1 MAYLDEKIEEAT
13 ASLQLAADMSLHYYH
28 KPLIVCYSGGKDS
41 DVLLDLAKR
50 SLKATEFEVLNSHTT
65 VDAPETVYHIRNVF
79 KECESQGIKTTI
91 KMPMYKGER
100 TTMWKLIEDKG
111 IPPTRIMRYCC
122 QVLKEAS
129 TPNRMCAVGVRE
141 DESAKR
147 KGRDVFGVRERRK
160 QNREYRSL
168 QHTFAMFKIDERG
181 GGHECQFISACKK
194 NKDTITNPIYHFTTK
209 DVWEYVERFNV
220 KMNPLYEK
228 GFARVGC
235 IGCPLSVNQQ
245 KEFEQYPKYKEN
257 YIKAFDRMLKKRE
270 EEGKTFTKYHFNSGE
285 DVFRWWVGEDPNQ
298 IRIEEIMQKENDT

>member
-1 MAYLDEKIEEAT
+1 MAYLDEKIKEAT

-50 SLKATEFEVLNSHTT
+50 SLKTTEFEVLNSHTT

-122 QVLKEAS
+122 NVLKEAS

-141 DESAKR
+141 DESIKR
-147 KGRDVFGVRERRK
+147 RGRDVFGVLERRK
-160 QNREYRSL
+160 SKREYRSL
-168 QHTFAMFKIDERG
+168 SHTFAMFKIDQIG
-181 GGHECQFISACKK
+181 GGYECQFIKTCKE
-194 NKDTITNPIYHFTTK
+194 NKDTIVNPIYHFTTK
-209 DVWEYVERFNV
+209 DIWEYVERYGV
-220 KMNPLYEK
+220 KMNPLYAK
-228 GFARVGC
+228 GFRRVGC
-235 IGCPLSVNQQ
+235 VGCPLSREQK
-245 KEFEQYPKYKEN
+245 KEFELYPKYKEN

-270 EEGKTFTKYHFNSGE
+270 EDGKPFTKYKFKDGL
-285 DVFRWWVGEDPNQ
+285 DVFRWWVGEDPKQ
-298 IRIEEIMQKENDT
+298 IRIEDLIEKENET